1 MNIVTAILVYFLVF
15 WTILFMVLPWE
26 NRKPETL
33 EKGMAGS
40 APAKP
45 RIKEK
50 FLITFVISGL
60 ISAIIYLLI
69 HLNLLDFYEMSREM
83 MKEDGVE

>member
-1 MNIVTAILVYFLVF
+1 MSIVTAILVYFLVF
-15 WTILFMVLPWE
+15 WTVLFAVLPWGNGRSE
-26 NRKPETL
+26 APEDDAS
-33 EKGMAGS
+33 GG
-40 APAKP
+40 APARP

-50 FLITFVISGL
+50 FLITFAISGV

-69 HLNLLDFYEMSREM
+69 HLNILDFYEISREM